1 MALYIRPEPKIS
13 DEDAAGIQ
21 LEGSAMKKFL
31 LMLLA
36 IIFIGGCS
44 KDEPQSRKE
53 ESVLE
58 QSRPRVVMET
68 SMGRIVLELFP
79 DVAPN
84 HVKNFLDLIDHS
96 FYNGLTFHR
105 VVKGFVI
112 QGGSPDSSMAGQAGY
127 TIPAEFSNLQHM
139 PGTLAMARGADPN
152 SASCQQIYYFRSGRR
167 GNGCRAK
174 NRKSGYRRENR
185 KAARTGYYDT
195 GLRRRPGVGFGEK
208 TLSYL
213 NFRIMNCEPPTL

>member
-1 MALYIRPEPKIS
+1 
-13 DEDAAGIQ
+13 
-21 LEGSAMKKFL
+21 MKKFL

-152 SASCQQIYYFRSGRR
+152 SASCQFYICLAQLPDLDGKYTI
-167 GNGCRAK
+167 
-174 NRKSGYRRENR
+174 
-185 KAARTGYYDT
+185 
-195 GLRRRPGVGFGEK
+195 FGQVVEGMDVVQKIGKVATDEK
-208 TLSYL
+208 TEKPL
-213 NFRIMNCEPPTL
+213 EPVTMIRVYEEDRE